1 MYKVKLSARAR
12 NYYKRQPPRM
22 KQRINRVLDAF
33 KENPFSG
40 PHIKPLHG
48 ELRGYHRYE
57 MGDLRIVY
65 RVDTKDRV
73 VSVSEI
79 RGRGNVY
86 KR

>member
-22 KQRINRVLDAF
+22 KQRINKGLDAF
-33 KENPFSG
+33 KESPLSG

-48 ELRGYHRYE
+48 KLKGYYRYE
-57 MGDLRIVY
+57 VGGLRVVY
-65 RVDTKDRV
+65 RVDTKALMV
-73 VSVSEI
+73 YVSEI
-79 RGRGNVY
+79 RRRGDVY